1 LRQRRWTI
9 VFFKQEA
16 DMSVG
21 RICSRVVA
29 TASSSE
35 TIRTAARRMADHDV
49 GTLVVVGNGHPRQA
63 TGIVT
68 DRDLAIRCIAG
79 RLDPDQT
86 AISEVM
92 TSPVHSV
99 DEDTP
104 MEDAVAI
111 MARAG
116 TRRLVVL
123 GEDNLVVGLLSLDDV
138 LDVLVD
144 ETGAIGR
151 LLEQQKPRIPA

>member
-1 LRQRRWTI
+1 
-9 VFFKQEA
+9 
-16 DMSVG
+16 MSVG

-29 TASSSE
+29 TASGSE
-35 TIRTAARRMADHDV
+35 SIRMAARRMADHDV
-49 GTLVVVGNGHPRQA
+49 GTLVVVGSGQSMAA

-79 RLDPDQT
+79 RLDPDET
-86 AISEVM
+86 PISEVM

-99 DEDTP
+99 DEHTP

-123 GEDNLVVGLLSLDDV
+123 GEGNRVVGLLSLDDV
-138 LDVLVD
+138 LDVLVE
-144 ETGAIGR
+144 ETAAIGR

>member
-1 LRQRRWTI
+1 
-9 VFFKQEA
+9 
-16 DMSVG
+16 MSVG

-29 TASSSE
+29 TASGSE
-35 TIRTAARRMADHDV
+35 TIRMAARRMADHDV
-49 GTLVVVGNGHPRQA
+49 GTLVVVGNGPT

-79 RLDPDQT
+79 RLDPDET
-86 AISEVM
+86 PISEVM

-99 DEDTP
+99 DEHTP

-123 GEDNLVVGLLSLDDV
+123 GEDNRVVGLLSLDDV

-144 ETGAIGR
+144 EAGAIGR

>member
-1 LRQRRWTI
+1 
-9 VFFKQEA
+9 
-16 DMSVG
+16 MSVG

-29 TASSSE
+29 TASGSE
-35 TIRTAARRMADHDV
+35 TIRTAARRMADHEV
-49 GTLVVVGNGHPRQA
+49 GTLVVVGNGDSRGA

-79 RLDPDQT
+79 RLDPDET

-99 DEDTP
+99 DEHTP
-104 MEDAVAI
+104 MEEAVAVL
-111 MARAG
+111 ARVG
-116 TRRLVVL
+116 TRRLVVM
-123 GEDNLVVGLLSLDDV
+123 GEGNRVVGLLSLDDV
-138 LDVLVD
+138 LQVLVE

>member
-1 LRQRRWTI
+1 
-9 VFFKQEA
+9 
-16 DMSVG
+16 
-21 RICSRVVA
+21 
-29 TASSSE
+29 
-35 TIRTAARRMADHDV
+35 
-49 GTLVVVGNGHPRQA
+49 
-63 TGIVT
+63 
-68 DRDLAIRCIAG
+68 
-79 RLDPDQT
+79 
-86 AISEVM
+86 
-92 TSPVHSV
+92 
-99 DEDTP
+99 

-111 MARAG
+111 MARTG